1 MNKTERI
8 AALSWLGRQIQTDSG
23 WENVLERARQKN
35 GFFTPEFSKIS
46 LQAIG
51 TWLEEKVLSDWLTNF
66 PENPNPKQ
74 IGLILAGNIPL
85 VGWHDLMAVFAT
97 GHISVYKPS
106 QSDDVLIGHLI
117 GLLVEKYPEAGPY
130 FIKAERLND
139 VDALI
144 ATGSKATA
152 AHFDYYFRTKPRLI
166 RGSRSSLGFIYGFET
181 EEELSLLCDDV
192 MQYYG
197 MGCRSVSK
205 LLVPEDYD
213 FEPFYKALEKYRYLT
228 DHHKFQNNAIYHKSI
243 FLMNGDSFLDND
255 ILMLR
260 HEKSLFTPPAVV
272 NYEVYKTLD
281 EAKSMVDGHRSEL
294 QCLVSHQGQFPG
306 SIPFGTA
313 QKPAIDDYADG
324 VNTLDF
330 LRELL

>member
-1 MNKTERI
+1 MNKIERI
-8 AALSWLGRQIQTDSG
+8 AALSWLGHQIQTDAG
-23 WENVLERARQKN
+23 LENALEQARQKN
-35 GFFTPEFSKIS
+35 GFFTPEFSTLSVQGIGIW
-46 LQAIG
+46 LQ
-51 TWLEEKVLSDWLTNF
+51 EKVLSEWLTDF

-106 QSDDVLIGHLI
+106 QADDVLISYLI
-117 GLLVEKYPEAGPY
+117 GLLVEKHPDAGSY

-152 AHFDYYFRTKPRLI
+152 AQFDYYFRTKPRLI

-213 FEPFYKALEKYRYLT
+213 FEPFYKGLEKYRYVT

-243 FLMNGDSFLDND
+243 FLMNGDPFLDND

-260 HEKSLFTPPAVV
+260 QEKSLFTPPAVV
-272 NYEVYKTLD
+272 NYEVYRNLE
-281 EAKSMVDGHRSEL
+281 EAKLMVEAHRSEL
-294 QCLVSHQGQFPG
+294 QCMVSHQGQFPG

-330 LRELL
+330 LRKLL